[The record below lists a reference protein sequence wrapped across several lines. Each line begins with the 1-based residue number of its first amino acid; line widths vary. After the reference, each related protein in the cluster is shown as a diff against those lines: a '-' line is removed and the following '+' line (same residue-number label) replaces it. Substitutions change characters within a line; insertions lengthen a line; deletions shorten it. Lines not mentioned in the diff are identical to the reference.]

1 VVKQMYKLFIVDD
14 EKVVIDGLLSVVDWH
29 EHQVEVVGT
38 ALDGNRAYDLIVEA
52 KPNIVMADI
61 RMPGL
66 NGLDLIQKV
75 KSVIPDTVFIIISG
89 YTQFAYAKR
98 AIELEAIDYLTK
110 PIELDEIIASV
121 KRAIEKYDQLRKQ
134 KEAATQLEQ
143 YRSQVEEKHI
153 LHSLFGYPV
162 DQILEGYTSCSVLVT
177 DCKSQST
184 DQLIEMVKLLGNQGE
199 HHRIFSYG
207 MEDHLVTIY
216 FSYGNRE
223 QDSGLFDKL
232 KSLYKNILT
241 SPITGISSTYI
252 EITSLQQLYK
262 EALEAYHVGLYLQ
275 QEVTHYRHLVN
286 MNDTI
291 GSSMMK
297 RMDQFF
303 LERKLDLSS
312 SESLIDELLAY
323 SIQENLTPVK
333 SKYLCFKLINHVFEY
348 VQQEFDIN
356 VETVLQEEK
365 YLIFKQLNQ
374 LRTMEEHKVWL
385 LNKIGKLVDYLSDN
399 QMSQKD
405 KLMYEVKNYLKE
417 NYAQPI
423 GLDELAGK
431 FHISPAYLSSLF
443 SKNMGVTLFEY
454 IINMRM
460 EKAKE
465 LLRTTNNKISDIC
478 QQVGYEN
485 QRYFNQVFKKNIG
498 TTPGNYRANHLVKQ

>member
-1 VVKQMYKLFIVDD
+1 MYKLFIVDD

-38 ALDGNRAYDLIVEA
+38 ALDGNSAYDLIVEA

-75 KSVIPDTVFIIISG
+75 KSVNPETVFIIISG

-110 PIELDEIIASV
+110 PIELDEIIATV
-121 KRAIEKYDQLRKQ
+121 KRAIEKYDQLRER
-134 KEAATQLEQ
+134 KEAASKLEK
-143 YRSQVEEKHI
+143 YRAQVEEKHI
-153 LHSLFGYPV
+153 LHSLFGYPL

-177 DCKSQST
+177 DCKSQRT
-184 DQLIEMVKLLGNQGE
+184 DKLVEMVKLLGSLGE

-216 FSYGNRE
+216 FSFGNNE
-223 QDSGLFDKL
+223 QESEFFDKL
-232 KSLYKNILT
+232 MSLYKNILAH
-241 SPITGISSTYI
+241 PITGISGTLR
-252 EITSLQQLYK
+252 EITTLQQLYK
-262 EALEAYHVGLYLQ
+262 EALEAFHVGLYLQ
-275 QEVTHYRHLVN
+275 QEVTHYRDLVN
-286 MNDTI
+286 MNDMI
-291 GSSMMK
+291 GSSMIK

-303 LERKLDLSS
+303 LGRKIDLTSS
-312 SESLIDELLAY
+312 GRLIDELLSY
-323 SIQENLTPVK
+323 SIQENLTPAK
-333 SKYLCFKLINHVFEY
+333 SQYLCFKLINHVFEY
-348 VQQEFDIN
+348 VHQEFDIN
-356 VETVLQEEK
+356 VEAVLQEEK

-385 LNKIGKLVDYLSDN
+385 LEKIGKLVDYLSDN
-399 QMSQKD
+399 QMSQKE
-405 KLMYEVKNYLKE
+405 KLLHDVKNYLKE
-417 NYAQPI
+417 NYAQTI
-423 GLDELAGK
+423 GLDEIAGN

-443 SKNMGVTLFEY
+443 SKNTGVTLFEY
-454 IINMRM
+454 IITMRM

-498 TTPGNYRANHLVKQ
+498 TTPGNYRAKHLVKQ

>member
-1 VVKQMYKLFIVDD
+1 MYKLFIVDD

-38 ALDGNRAYDLIVEA
+38 AMDGNSAYDLIVEA

-110 PIELDEIIASV
+110 PIELDEIIATV
-121 KRAIEKYDQLRKQ
+121 KRAIEKYDQLRER
-134 KEAATQLEQ
+134 KEAASQLEQ
-143 YRSQVEEKHI
+143 YRSQVEEKHL
-153 LHSLFGYPV
+153 LHSLFGYPL
-162 DQILEGYTSCSVLVT
+162 DQILEGYKSCSVHVT

-184 DQLIEMVKLLGNQGE
+184 DKLIEMVKLLGSQGE

-216 FSYGNRE
+216 FSYGNSE
-223 QDSGLFDKL
+223 QDSVFLGKL
-232 KSLYKNILT
+232 KSVYKNILT
-241 SPITGISSTYI
+241 SPITGISSTYK

-262 EALEAYHVGLYLQ
+262 EALEAFHVGLYLQ
-275 QEVTHYRHLVN
+275 QEVTHYRDLEN

-297 RMDQFF
+297 RIDQFF

-312 SESLIDELLAY
+312 SESLIDELLSY
-323 SIQENLTPVK
+323 SIQENLTPMK

-348 VQQEFDIN
+348 VHQEFDIN

-385 LNKIGKLVDYLSDN
+385 LEKIGKLLDYLSDN

-405 KLMYEVKNYLKE
+405 KLLYEVKNYLKE
-417 NYAQPI
+417 NFAQTI
-423 GLDELAGK
+423 GLDEIAGK

-465 LLRTTNNKISDIC
+465 LLRTTNYKISDIS